1 MTLNDVMKNIA
12 IDNTSELYVN
22 GWFKGKATKSNL
34 KGYKD
39 YKVVEIK
46 HDILAKKIKI
56 YMGRFN

>member
-22 GWFKGKATKSNL
+22 EWFKGKATKSNL
-34 KGYKD
+34 KGYQD
-39 YKVVEIK
+39 YEVVEIK

-56 YMGRFN
+56 YMEAL